1 MLRNLDRTQ
10 RKHKTEDESRRHLVH
25 ELPPPLF
32 KHRAL
37 NVYGEENRL
46 FRLAE
51 QVSDTGDISGA
62 LKVFDLAQ
70 CPSYQALSYTWGD
83 SNDAS
88 TAKNVLVNGAPFK
101 VWPNLHGFL
110 ETCSRWSP
118 DAFAKSF
125 HKYIDFA
132 NSPLEAYLWID
143 QLCIDQKSII
153 EKNQQVQMMGQIY
166 KQARQVVVW
175 LGGQPRLGLE
185 KEFKGMIEADRDDMY
200 LEEFEDTT
208 GHHIDNILRQP
219 YWSRLWIIQEL
230 VFGPIWSC
238 FASKPI

>member
-1 MLRNLDRTQ
+1 
-10 RKHKTEDESRRHLVH
+10 
-25 ELPPPLF
+25 
-32 KHRAL
+32 
-37 NVYGEENRL
+37 
-46 FRLAE
+46 
-51 QVSDTGDISGA
+51 
-62 LKVFDLAQ
+62 
-70 CPSYQALSYTWGD
+70 
-83 SNDAS
+83 
-88 TAKNVLVNGAPFK
+88 
-101 VWPNLHGFL
+101 
-110 ETCSRWSP
+110 
-118 DAFAKSF
+118 
-125 HKYIDFA
+125 
-132 NSPLEAYLWID
+132 
-143 QLCIDQKSII
+143 
-153 EKNQQVQMMGQIY
+153 MMGQIY